1 MLLYLPVYPN
11 SIIAI
16 GTAPRLS
23 LPRGHKSE
31 RVRFQFRTG
40 RVIVLK
46 KEGQRLLKKK
56 KKKKA
61 TLERKPF
68 SERIRRQNS
77 MAL

>member
-1 MLLYLPVYPN
+1 MLLYLPVYRN

-56 KKKKA
+56 KKKA
-61 TLERKPF
+61 TLKRKPF

>member
-56 KKKKA
+56 KA

-68 SERIRRQNS
+68 SGRIRRQNS